1 MDCNHYLDELQKMS
15 DEPLKDCPKCHKPK
29 LKRLLSA
36 PSFRLKGGGW
46 YETDFKKENQRNIV
60 KSDSDNDKK
69 KTSNKKED
77 ELLIEMVFQLGIKNC
92 LKFDNLLKKP
102 LYYFLLLLIFY
113 FAFNTLSFPE
123 SFGLV
128 DSSEFGV
135 KMILS
140 KSFSLLL
147 IVTIFWTILQ
157 SVEYLGARLKFRAEQ
172 TESKV
177 DDQLIPFAIE
187 IVKVLVVIFAIVFI
201 LANVFDQNVTALAAG
216 LGVGGVAV
224 ALASKESLE
233 NLLGSFTIFLDKPFQ
248 VGDIITL
255 GSTTGLVEKVGFRST
270 RLRTFDKS
278 IVTVPNKNLVN
289 AELDNLG
296 LRPVRRV
303 KTNIGLIYST
313 PIEQIKNIVNDI
325 QELIDDHK
333 QTTQDGKVR
342 FLNFGDSSLDVMVLY
357 FVNSP
362 DWNILVD
369 TQQEINF
376 KIIEIVKKHQSDFAY
391 PTTSVFLE
399 NQKS

>member
-1 MDCNHYLDELQKMS
+1 
-15 DEPLKDCPKCHKPK
+15 
-29 LKRLLSA
+29 
-36 PSFRLKGGGW
+36 
-46 YETDFKKENQRNIV
+46 
-60 KSDSDNDKK
+60 
-69 KTSNKKED
+69 
-77 ELLIEMVFQLGIKNC
+77 
-92 LKFDNLLKKP
+92 
-102 LYYFLLLLIFY
+102 
-113 FAFNTLSFPE
+113 
-123 SFGLV
+123 LV
-128 DSSEFGV
+128 
-135 KMILS
+135 
-140 KSFSLLL
+140 
-147 IVTIFWTILQ
+147 
-157 SVEYLGARLKFRAEQ
+157 
-172 TESKV
+172 
-177 DDQLIPFAIE
+177 
-187 IVKVLVVIFAIVFI
+187 
-201 LANVFDQNVTALAAG
+201 AG
-216 LGVGGVAV
+216 LGVGGVAI
-224 ALASKESLE
+224 ALASKESIE
-233 NLLGSFTIFLDKPFQ
+233 NLLGSFTIFFDKPFAVGDVITLGGVTGMVEKVGFRSTRIRTYDKSIVTVPNKNIINTELDNLGVRPVRRVKFNIGLTYDTSIEQ
-248 VGDIITL
+248 IKNIVDDIQKLVDDHPMTNEDGRVRFLNFGASSLDIMVLYYVNSPDWEDLIDTQQKINYSIIEIVNKHNSDFAVGDIITL

-313 PIEQIKNIVNDI
+313 PVEQIKNIVNDI
-325 QELIDDHK
+325 QQLIDDHK

>member
-1 MDCNHYLDELQKMS
+1 MDNLDFL
-15 DEPLKDCPKCHKPK
+15 
-29 LKRLLSA
+29 
-36 PSFRLKGGGW
+36 
-46 YETDFKKENQRNIV
+46 NIV
-60 KSDSDNDKK
+60 FLENEVKDYLIFVLILLFGY
-69 KTSNKKED
+69 
-77 ELLIEMVFQLGIKNC
+77 LLISPISSYLRKIIFRIVGNKNHVDG
-92 LKFDNLLKKP
+92 KAEFDNLLKKP

-128 DSSEFGV
+128 DSSEFGL

-140 KSFSLLL
+140 KAFSLLL